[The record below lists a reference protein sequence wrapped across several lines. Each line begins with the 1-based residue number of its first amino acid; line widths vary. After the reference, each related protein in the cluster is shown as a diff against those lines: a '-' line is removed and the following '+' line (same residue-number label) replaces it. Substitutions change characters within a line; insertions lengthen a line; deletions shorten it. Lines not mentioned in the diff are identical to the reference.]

1 MDMTTE
7 PPVDVLLPVSVFVAG
22 KGFGFVEI
30 RSDLN
35 YSVVFQ
41 QEVTRA
47 TPLSGSTQGRT
58 RVTLEGFSLHRNTLS
73 VTFGTSSGVCDII
86 EQSYTNLTCYSPP
99 GVNTQE
105 ISVTDLTYQSTQT
118 KTGFNFTYDSTP
130 VVESFIG
137 HVISIPGRR
146 IEFNVSN
153 VAAGVSAHYQV
164 HFKDYVI
171 NGGRYNVTV
180 DQGSATNFIF
190 KSDFPMPAGGYI
202 IRLHIKDQGY
212 ASFTDGSNN
221 VKDFITGSIQASFH
235 SIRPRNGSIHG
246 GTEITIDGF
255 GFRGQ
260 RRVYPNRMPGSK
272 DLTIEQS
279 TVMIDGKVCAVTFAN
294 STRVKCI
301 TPAFTSTGKKDVQ
314 IDSNN
319 LLEGIFESLTERTP
333 VVNSVTPT
341 SGIEGQTLVI
351 GGSFPLASSSDVTV
365 KVGDAVCTATAV
377 SSSQISC
384 KLGTHPA
391 GNASVTIRIDRV
403 GDSNNDVIFMY
414 ELTGTVSN
422 APVSSGYGGG
432 VEIHITG
439 TGYNNET
446 TVTVCGQSCPVIVDQ
461 RTPTSIKCISPL
473 HDTAG
478 GSMTQ
483 LTECVIKLYSS
494 THDGL
499 ETTLS
504 QKYTYDPSKTS
515 VFTDIQPS
523 RVGTGGGVEI
533 TFTGTGFQ
541 ANPTIT
547 VDGILCSVVALIV
560 PTSIT
565 CRTQPT
571 NKTSLDAHVVM
582 DFAGGNGRAV
592 PQAKLQV
599 VDVWSSPYSWGN
611 NPPPKKGKIIFDFF
625 QAYFIVRY
633 ENLFE

>member
-1 MDMTTE
+1 MDMSTE

-41 QEVTRA
+41 QEVTGA
-47 TPLSGSTQGRT
+47 TPFSGSIQGWT
-58 RVTLEGFSLHRNTLS
+58 RVTLEGFALHRNTLS
-73 VTFGTSSGVCDII
+73 ITFGTSSGVCDII
-86 EQSYTNLTCYSPP
+86 EQSYTNLTCYSSP
-99 GVNTQE
+99 GANTQE
-105 ISVTDLTYQSTQT
+105 ISVTDSTYQSPQT

-137 HVISIPGRR
+137 HVISSPGRR

-153 VAAGVSAHYQV
+153 VTAGVSAQYQV

-190 KSDFPMPAGGYI
+190 KSDFPMSAGGYI

-212 ASFTDGSNN
+212 ASFTDRSNN

-235 SIRPRNGSIHG
+235 SIRPQNGSIHG

-301 TPAFTSTGKKDVQ
+301 TPAFTSTGIKDVK

-319 LLEGIFESLTERTP
+319 QLEGIFESLTERTP

-341 SGIEGQTLVI
+341 SGIEGKALVI

-403 GDSNNDVIFMY
+403 GYSNNDVIFMY
-414 ELTGTVSN
+414 ELTGTVFN

-446 TVTVCGQSCPVIVDQ
+446 MVTVCGQSCPVIVDQ
-461 RTPTSIKCISPL
+461 LTPTSIKCISPL

-478 GSMTQ
+478 GSMAQ
-483 LTECVIKLYSS
+483 LVECVIKLSAQ
-494 THDGL
+494 DGL

-504 QKYTYDPSKTS
+504 QKYTYVPSKTS
-515 VFTDIQPS
+515 VITNIRPL
-523 RVGTGGGVEI
+523 RVGTGGGVNI
-533 TFTGTGFQ
+533 TFIGTGFQ

-547 VDGILCSVVALIV
+547 IDGILCSVVARLV

-565 CRTQPT
+565 CQTQPA
-571 NKTSLDAHVVM
+571 NKTSLDAHIVM
-582 DFAGGNGRAV
+582 DFADGNGRAV
-592 PQAKLQV
+592 QQAKLQV
-599 VDVWSSPYSWGN
+599 VDVWSSSYSWGN
-611 NPPPKKGKIIFDFF
+611 NPPPKKGIKIERNYFF
-625 QAYFIVRY
+625 
-633 ENLFE
+633 LCTS